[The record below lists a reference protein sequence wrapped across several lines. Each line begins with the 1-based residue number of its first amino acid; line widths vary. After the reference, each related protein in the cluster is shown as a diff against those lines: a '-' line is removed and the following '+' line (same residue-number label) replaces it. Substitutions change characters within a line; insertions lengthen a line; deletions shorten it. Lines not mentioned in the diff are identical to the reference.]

1 MATVIDFSAAY
12 PSPQAVKAAG
22 HEGVMLYLSPPRE
35 TWMGGKKL
43 TKAIVDGYKDAGLKI
58 ATCWQYGAGNARDS
72 DVMRG
77 AAGGRS
83 DAEAAQKK
91 LTEVGLPGHPCYFC
105 CDFDITLAQWNN
117 TAVHYFRAACDVLGR
132 QRVGGYGHSRC
143 VHWMMED
150 NVVATVAPG
159 RVLGWVTKS
168 WSAGATGSDYSTLYQ
183 GNHNVPGPN
192 GVQID
197 INDVQHSEWGWRA
210 LPTAKEPEIDVT
222 NLPKVDVTRWLN
234 KHYTPGRNGQKIQ
247 YITRHHL
254 AGIGDTD
261 TVWGWWQTR
270 QASAHFVV
278 HQDGK
283 IGQLVRE
290 SDTAWSNANS
300 ASNNVSVSIEHN
312 NSAGAAQDWPISNTV
327 IDAGARLAA
336 ELCLKHGLG
345 RPQFGKNIRDHREF
359 GSTSCPHH
367 LANGGK
373 YHGRWMRVAQAH
385 YDALVSG
392 AAGST
397 NTGKNTKPTKED
409 TLSAQA
415 EKRIEL
421 ILDQLAGP
429 EKDKK
434 GNYKFTGWPQL
445 GNKTI
450 VDSTV
455 EQNKRIA
462 ALEKAVAA
470 LKGDK

>member
-1 MATVIDFSAAY
+1 MATIIDYAAG
-12 PSPQAVKAAG
+12 PPPAASIKAAG
-22 HEGVMLYLSPPRE
+22 HVGVIRYISPARAA
-35 TWMGGKKL
+35 WMTGKPMKK
-43 TKAIVDGYKDAGLKI
+43 TEVDDLKRHGLKI
-58 ATCWQYGAGNARDS
+58 ATVWQYGAGNARES

-77 AAGGRS
+77 HAGGVA
-83 DAEAAQKK
+83 DAKK
-91 LTEVGLPGHPCYFC
+91 ADAHLKSVGLPGHPVFFAV
-105 CDFDITLAQWNN
+105 DFDASLAQWNN
-117 TAVHYFRAACDVLGR
+117 TIVNYFKGAASVLGR
-132 QRVGGYGHSRC
+132 QRVGIYGHSRA
-143 VHWMMED
+143 VHWAMED

-159 RVLGWVTKS
+159 RVLGWITRS
-168 WSAGATGSDYSTLYQ
+168 WSSGVVGANYSVLYQ
-183 GNHNVPGPN
+183 RVHNTPGPS

-210 LPTAKEPEIDVT
+210 IPAAKEPEVDVA

-234 KHYTPGRNGQKIQ
+234 KHYTPGRAGKKIQ

-254 AGIGDTD
+254 AGIGDTS

-290 SDTAWSNANS
+290 SDTAWSNANA

-373 YHGRWMRVAQAH
+373 YHGRWMRVAQGH

-392 AAGST
+392 ADGAKD
-397 NTGKNTKPTKED
+397 TGKNTKPTKGD